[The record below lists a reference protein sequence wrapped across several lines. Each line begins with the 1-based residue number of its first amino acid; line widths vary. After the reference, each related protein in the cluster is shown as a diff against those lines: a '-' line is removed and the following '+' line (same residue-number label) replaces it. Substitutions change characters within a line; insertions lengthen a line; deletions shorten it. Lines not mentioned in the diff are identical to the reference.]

1 MPSVLI
7 TGVSSGIGL
16 ACANRFAK
24 EAWDV
29 VGTVRDPSRG
39 PEALAEGVR
48 LERLDLE
55 RPETVDALADTVLAT
70 AGVPDVLINNAGFV
84 VFGAIEDVPLSEI
97 EREYRVNVFSQVQ
110 LTQRFL
116 AGMRERGDGTIVMI
130 SSIGGRIAY
139 PFYSVYHSSKHAI
152 EAFSES
158 LWYEMRPFGVRVKV
172 VEPGYV
178 ATSVWGKFMDEALAR
193 TTAPYRRY
201 AESIASVTENVKKRT
216 PPDEAARE
224 ILRIATDGSDRL
236 RYPIAAYSRGLLRAR
251 ALVGERAFR
260 RFVARTW
267 MKAD

>member
-1 MPSVLI
+1 MPLALV

-16 ACANRFAK
+16 ACANLFAR

-29 VGTVRDPSRG
+29 VGTVRDPERRPG
-39 PEALAEGVR
+39 GMHDAVR

-55 RPETVDALADTVLAT
+55 LPESVDALADRVLAT
-70 AGVPDVLINNAGFV
+70 YGPPDVLINNAGFV
-84 VFGAIEDVPLSEI
+84 VFGAVEDVPLGEI

-110 LTQRFL
+110 LTKRL
-116 AGMRERGDGTIVMI
+116 MPGMRERGSGTIVMI

-178 ATSVWGKFMDEALAR
+178 ETAVWGKFMDEALAR
-193 TTAPYRRY
+193 TTPPYRRY
-201 AESIASVTENVKKRT
+201 VDAIAAVTEGVRRRT
-216 PPDEAARE
+216 PPSEAATD
-224 ILRIATDGSDRL
+224 ILSIATDASDRL
-236 RYPIAAYSRGLLRAR
+236 RFPIAAYARPLLRAR
-251 ALVGERAFR
+251 RFFGERAFM
-260 RFVARTW
+260 RFVSRHW
-267 MKAD
+267 MGAD